1 MKVDKSNRNCYNY
14 RGFGHLVRHCRN
26 REIGNRIGKERRLE
40 YGEQGREE
48 EGKEQSN
55 LNREGDLIVFY

>member
-1 MKVDKSNRNCYNY
+1 M
-14 RGFGHLVRHCRN
+14 RHCRN

>member
-1 MKVDKSNRNCYNY
+1 
-14 RGFGHLVRHCRN
+14 VRHCRN
-26 REIGNRIGKERRLE
+26 REIGNRIGKKRRLE